1 MELPERVDVAVIGG
15 GLAGLATAWA
25 LRERGVTDVVVLERD
40 GVIAS
45 HASGRN
51 AAMCRALAEDD
62 AWTAVTASGAAFLLD
77 PPSGFAPG
85 PLVDRRGAV
94 LLAGDVVASELCERA
109 ARFGLRHVCEVKN
122 FWAAVSF
129 VNGCFHGRSPVEED
143 SDRIDRRLE
152 RF

>member
-25 LRERGVTDVVVLERD
+25 LRERGGAALVLERD
-40 GVIAS
+40 DRIAS

-62 AWTAVTASGAAFLLD
+62 AWTAVTAAGAAFLLD
-77 PPSGFAPG
+77 PPAGFAAG

-94 LLAGDVVASELCERA
+94 LLAGERDRDRSCARGRRGSGCVTSGWPTSRRAGPACRRA
-109 ARFGLRHVCEVKN
+109 A
-122 FWAAVSF
+122 AAGS
-129 VNGCFHGRSPVEED
+129 GSPTTAT
-143 SDRIDRRLE
+143 SIWRR
-152 RF
+152 